1 MIQISEYENKRSL
14 MPDMTA
20 LLDVIFIL
28 LIFMMLTAN
37 VAPQLL
43 EIDLPQ
49 ATAPAKNVEANAITL
64 GISEQGMFSINQQQ
78 FDSWEMFETDLMKQ
92 LQQHQQQYGSKP
104 QLLVTADKDV
114 VLQPFVKLANWL
126 SGQGIAVA
134 EVVVSDQP

>member
-1 MIQISEYENKRSL
+1 MIRIEESDERRSL

-43 EIDLPQ
+43 ELDLPQ
-49 ATAPAKNVEANAITL
+49 ASSPTKHVESNAITVGL
-64 GISEQGMFSINQQQ
+64 SEQGVFSINQQR
-78 FDSWEMFETDLMKQ
+78 FESWEPFRFALEKQ
-92 LQQHQQQYGSKP
+92 LNAPQKTKP

-114 VLQPFVKLANWL
+114 SLQPFIQLANWL
-126 SGQGIAVA
+126 SEQGIEVA
-134 EVVVSDQP
+134 EVVVKDRP